1 MYRSN
6 NRRSDVGKGRG
17 IVLFDVLFLLCGIG
31 LLLGAI
37 GVVVWVTLPS
47 MEEAQASKQ
56 WNAVP
61 GRIVHSRVEVSYDSD
76 HERQETAFVQY
87 LYTVDGIDLIGDRV
101 AIGMNFDDANDVTR
115 RYPVDREVEVFVDSV
130 KPWATTLEPGVRF
143 SVLMFFPLVM
153 FLLGIP
159 FTLLPLHSLRKAR
172 GGSAD
177 VQRNIPPRFGGC
189 LMAIGGVVSV
199 FGIGIGVFLYS
210 MFGAAAIKHAQ
221 GEGWTTTP
229 GTVTESR
236 FEKSEAEPHDWVGHI
251 EFEYHVAGKVHRA
264 ATFRYDVLAVALPG
278 AEAVYLNRPGDEVDV
293 FLSETEPDSAFLEIA
308 SPAET
313 ASYAALF
320 FLVPVGICL
329 FAVTL
334 LIQGFIILRRG
345 TS

>member
-1 MYRSN
+1 M
-6 NRRSDVGKGRG
+6 DVGKSHG
-17 IVLFDVLFLLCGIG
+17 IVLFDLLFLLCGIG

-37 GVVVWVTLPS
+37 GIVVWVTLPS

-61 GRIVHSRVEVSYDSD
+61 GRIVHSRVKVSYDSD

-101 AIGMNFDDANDVTR
+101 AIGTNFDDAKDVTR
-115 RYPVDREVEVFVDSV
+115 RYPVDREVEVFVDSA

-143 SVLMFFPLVM
+143 SGSMFFPLVM
-153 FLLGIP
+153 FLLGVP
-159 FTLLPLHSLRKAR
+159 FTLLSLLSLRKAR
-172 GGSAD
+172 GGSGD

-189 LMAIGGVVSV
+189 LMAIGGVVFV
-199 FGIGIGVFLYS
+199 FGIGFGIFFYS
-210 MFGAAAIKHAQ
+210 MFGAAALKHAQ
-221 GEGWTTTP
+221 GEDWTTTP
-229 GTVTESR
+229 GTVIESR
-236 FEKSEAEPHDWVGHI
+236 FEQSEADPHDWVGHI
-251 EFEYHVAGKVHRA
+251 EFEYQSLGEPRRA
-264 ATFRYDVLAVALPG
+264 ATFRYEVFGPALPG

-320 FLVPVGICL
+320 LVVPVGMSL
-329 FAVTL
+329 FAMML